1 MPAAKAATASRD
13 LTAELAFL
21 TRALK
26 APTLR
31 ESVSRLAE
39 RARAESWSHEEYLA
53 ACLQREVAARD
64 AHGGEGRIKAARF
77 PARKSLEEFDFDHA
91 RGLKRDQVAHLGTLD
106 FVATRENVIFL
117 GPPGTGKTH
126 LAIGL
131 GIRACQAGHRV
142 LFATASQWVDR
153 LAEAH
158 HNGRLQTEL
167 TRLSRYPLLVID
179 EVGYIP
185 FEPEAANLFFQLVSS
200 RYERASLI
208 VRSAAAT
215 STIVVS
221 IFYLLAQMVGAGSL
235 VGLLLGVDSPAL
247 KNLVIVGVGVL
258 MIIYV
263 TFGGMKG
270 TTWVQI
276 VKAVL
281 LMVGT
286 ILITFLVLVQFGFN
300 LSDLLGTAAEKSGK
314 GEAFLQPGL
323 LYGKDLVGK
332 IDFLSLGLALV
343 LGTAGLPHILIRFY
357 TTPTAHAA
365 RKSVLWAIGLIG
377 SFYLMTLVL
386 GFGAAAL
393 VPTGPGSQIQASAG
407 NLASPLL
414 AQAVGGGEGTLG
426 GSVLLA
432 LISAVA
438 FATILAVVAG
448 LTLTSASSVAHD
460 LYASVYKKGQASE
473 RSELIVVRIAAL
485 AIGAVAILLAIPAQ
499 RLNIAFLV
507 ALAFAVAASANLPA
521 LLYNLFW
528 RRFNTMGAVFSI
540 YGGLIMSVLLVTFSP
555 VVSGTPMSLFP
566 SADFDWFPLR
576 NPGLISIPFGF
587 LCGWV
592 GTLISKET
600 HSAERYDE
608 LSVRAL
614 TGAGAE
620 KAVVH

>member
-1 MPAAKAATASRD
+1 MSTAALLPLATTGNRWLTIALFVAVVALTLYITFWASRQSKTAAD
-13 LTAELAFL
+13 YYAGGRSFSGFQNGLAVSGDYMSAASFLGISGAIALYGYDGFLYSIGFLVAWLVALLLIAEL
-21 TRALK
+21 
-26 APTLR
+26 LR
-31 ESVSRLAE
+31 NSGRYTMADQLAY
-39 RARAESWSHEEYLA
+39 RMR
-53 ACLQREVAARD
+53 
-64 AHGGEGRIKAARF
+64 
-77 PARKSLEEFDFDHA
+77 
-91 RGLKRDQVAHLGTLD
+91 
-106 FVATRENVIFL
+106 
-117 GPPGTGKTH
+117 
-126 LAIGL
+126 
-131 GIRACQAGHRV
+131 
-142 LFATASQWVDR
+142 
-153 LAEAH
+153 
-158 HNGRLQTEL
+158 QT
-167 TRLSRYPLLVID
+167 P
-179 EVGYIP
+179 
-185 FEPEAANLFFQLVSS
+185 
-200 RYERASLI
+200 
-208 VRSAAAT
+208 VRTAAAT

-235 VGLLLGVDSPAL
+235 VGLLLGVTSATV
-247 KNLVIVGVGVL
+247 KNLVIVLVGVL

-276 VKAVL
+276 VKAVM

-286 ILITFLVLVQFGFN
+286 LLITVLVLIKFGFN
-300 LSDLLGTAAEKSGK
+300 LSDLLGAAAERSGK

-332 IDFLSLGLALV
+332 VDFLSLGLALV

-357 TTPTAHAA
+357 TTPTAKAA

-393 VPTGPGSQIQASAG
+393 VDTGKGSQIMTSAG
-407 NLASPLL
+407 NAASPLL
-414 AQAVGGGEGTLG
+414 AQAVGGGEGTVG

-432 LISAVA
+432 VISAVA

-460 LYASVYKKGQASE
+460 LYANVYKKGQASE
-473 RSELIVVRIAAL
+473 QAELRVVRIAAFG
-485 AIGAVAILLAIPAQ
+485 IGAIAILLAIPAQ

-528 RRFNTMGAVFSI
+528 KRFNTTGAIFSI
-540 YGGLIMSVLLVTFSP
+540 YGGLIMAVLLVTFSP

-566 SADFDWFPLR
+566 DADFAWFPLR

-587 LCGWV
+587 LCGII
-592 GTLISKET
+592 GTFLGKET
-600 HSAERYDE
+600 HPAERFDE

>member
-1 MPAAKAATASRD
+1 
-13 LTAELAFL
+13 
-21 TRALK
+21 
-26 APTLR
+26 
-31 ESVSRLAE
+31 
-39 RARAESWSHEEYLA
+39 
-53 ACLQREVAARD
+53 
-64 AHGGEGRIKAARF
+64 
-77 PARKSLEEFDFDHA
+77 
-91 RGLKRDQVAHLGTLD
+91 
-106 FVATRENVIFL
+106 
-117 GPPGTGKTH
+117 
-126 LAIGL
+126 
-131 GIRACQAGHRV
+131 
-142 LFATASQWVDR
+142 
-153 LAEAH
+153 
-158 HNGRLQTEL
+158 
-167 TRLSRYPLLVID
+167 
-179 EVGYIP
+179 
-185 FEPEAANLFFQLVSS
+185 
-200 RYERASLI
+200 
-208 VRSAAAT
+208 
-215 STIVVS
+215 
-221 IFYLLAQMVGAGSL
+221 
-235 VGLLLGVDSPAL
+235 
-247 KNLVIVGVGVL
+247 
-258 MIIYV
+258 
-263 TFGGMKG
+263 MKG

-286 ILITFLVLVQFGFN
+286 ILITFLVLVKFGFN
-300 LSDLLGTAAEKSGK
+300 LSDLLGAAAERSGK

-332 IDFLSLGLALV
+332 IDFLSLALALV

-393 VPTGPGSQIQASAG
+393 VDTGKGSQIQTSAG
-407 NLASPLL
+407 NAASPLL
-414 AQAVGGGEGTLG
+414 AQAVGGGEGTVG

-460 LYASVYKKGQASE
+460 LYASVIKKGQASE
-473 RSELIVVRIAAL
+473 QNELRVARIAAFG
-485 AIGAVAILLAIPAQ
+485 IGAIAILLAIPAQ

-528 RRFNTMGAVFSI
+528 KRFNTMGAVFSI
-540 YGGLIMSVLLVTFSP
+540 YGGLIMAVLLVTFSP

-566 SADFDWFPLR
+566 SANFDWFPLR

-587 LCGWV
+587 LCGIV

-600 HSAERYDE
+600 HPAERYDE

-620 KAVVH
+620 KAVAH

>member
-106 FVATRENVIFL
+106 FVAARENVIFL

-286 ILITFLVLVQFGFN
+286 ILITFLVLLQFGFN